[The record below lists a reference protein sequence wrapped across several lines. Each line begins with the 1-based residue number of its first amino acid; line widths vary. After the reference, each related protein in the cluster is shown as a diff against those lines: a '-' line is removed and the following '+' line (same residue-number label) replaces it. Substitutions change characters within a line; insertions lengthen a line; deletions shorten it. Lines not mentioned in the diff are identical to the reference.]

1 MTTKGSLERFPS
13 WYFVSFVVPAS
24 SRAAV
29 HEAASCH
36 NHAMFSSFLQDFRF
50 ALRYF
55 RRSPAFTLTVI
66 LTLALGIGATTSI
79 FSLVDGILLSPLP
92 FPHADR
98 LVAIGT
104 LNFPPGVSPTDPA
117 AGNYVLSSYPNYF
130 DWRQQNHTFESLASY
145 NSITRLF
152 SKADGEGARVITGA
166 RISANLFSTLRVAPV
181 LGRGLTPDEEQP
193 GHRVVILSHE
203 LWVSDFASSPNAL
216 GQVVKISDEPYT
228 IIGVMPSGFHYAID
242 EPALFWST
250 FSIDAEGL
258 DAATLIREDERVEVV
273 GRLKNGVS
281 MSQALA
287 DLNTIQRNLAQH
299 YMEDRNKQAVALS
312 PLLDAAVSDSRP
324 VLSLLLASVGLVL
337 LIGCANVAGLLLA
350 RATSRRSEI
359 ALRTALGAGRLRV
372 VRQLLIEAML
382 LALAGGAAGVLTS
395 IALLRAGIHYI
406 PTDVPRLYNIAINGR
421 VLVFA
426 VVISAAT
433 AFVFGLLP
441 AWQTSRSDPAHALRE
456 FGASMTSG
464 RGKNQLHHAL
474 VVTEIALGFSL
485 LIGSGLLIKSTIN
498 VLHLDPGFDTDRTVS
513 FDVALTNKR
522 YPVPGKAVFY
532 DKLLPELAALPGVQ
546 KVGSGYPLAGRGTW
560 EVWTNFR
567 ITGHGHS
574 PEDLPQ
580 GEAVAVTPGY
590 FETLSIPLL
599 RGRTITE
606 RDNDPKSAPVA
617 VINRSLAQNYFPNE
631 DPIGKYLTPIFEH
644 STEPIRARQII
655 GIVGDTRSGDPWDP
669 YEPQFFLPYDQDP
682 SHQRPIVVMKV
693 AGDPKSY
700 ENTIRA
706 IVARFDKDSPV
717 FGYSTMSDILKR
729 QAIQP
734 RFEAFVIS
742 SFAAIALLLSA
753 LGLYAVLSYI
763 VAERSRELGLRM
775 ALGAS
780 RAGIL
785 QLVASRA
792 LILSCLGIACG
803 ILTSIFATRL
813 VTSSLFRVAPLDRSA
828 FLIVA
833 LTLLLVSMIAAIVP
847 AVRVANIDPMRSL
860 REQ

>member
-1 MTTKGSLERFPS
+1 MFP
-13 WYFVSFVVPAS
+13 
-24 SRAAV
+24 
-29 HEAASCH
+29 
-36 NHAMFSSFLQDFRF
+36 SFLQDFRF

-55 RRSPAFTLTVI
+55 RRSPLFTLTVI

-104 LNFPPGVSPTDPA
+104 LDFPPGVSPVDPA
-117 AGNYVLSSYPNYF
+117 AGNEVLNSYPNFF
-130 DWRQQNHTFESLASY
+130 DWQRQNHTFESLASY
-145 NSITRLF
+145 NGIARLF
-152 SKADGEGARVITGA
+152 SKADGEGARFLSGA
-166 RISANLFSTLRVAPV
+166 RISANLFSELGVAPA
-181 LGRGLTPDEEQP
+181 LGRGFTAEEEKP
-193 GHRVVILSHE
+193 GARVVILSHE
-203 LWVSDFASSPNAL
+203 LWVSDFASSPSAL
-216 GQVVKISDEPYT
+216 GQVVKISDEPYVV
-228 IIGVMPSGFHYAID
+228 IGVMPSGFHYAV
-242 EPALFWST
+242 EQPALFWAT
-250 FSIDAEGL
+250 YSIEAEGP
-258 DAATLIREDERVEVV
+258 DPGTSVREDDRIAVV

-287 DLNTIQRNLAQH
+287 DLNNIQRNLAQQ
-299 YMEDRNKQAVALS
+299 YTEDHNKQAVALS
-312 PLLDAAVSDSRP
+312 PLLDAAVSNTRP

-372 VRQLLIEAML
+372 VRQLLMEAML
-382 LALAGGAAGVLTS
+382 LALVGGAAGVLTS
-395 IALLRAGIHYI
+395 IALLRAGTHYI
-406 PTDVPRLYNIAINGR
+406 PSDVPRLYNIAMNGR
-421 VLVFA
+421 VLAFA
-426 VVISAAT
+426 VIVSAAT

-456 FGASMTSG
+456 FGTSLTSG
-464 RGKNQLHHAL
+464 RGRNRLHHAL

-485 LIGSGLLIKSTIN
+485 LMGSGLLIKSTLK

-532 DKLLPELAALPGVQ
+532 DKLLPELAVLPGVER
-546 KVGSGYPLAGRGTW
+546 VGSGHPMAGLGTW
-560 EVWTNFR
+560 DVWTNFR
-567 ITGHGHS
+567 ITGQVYA
-574 PEDLPQ
+574 PDELPQ
-580 GEAVAVTPGY
+580 AEAVAVTPGY

-606 RDNDPKSAPVA
+606 HDNDRKSAPVA
-617 VINRSLAQNYFPNE
+617 VINRSLAQKYFPNE
-631 DPIGKYLTPIFEH
+631 DAIGKFLTPAFER
-644 STEPIRARQII
+644 SPEPILARQIV
-655 GIVGDTRSGDPWDP
+655 GIVGDTRSGDPSEA
-669 YEPQFFLPYDQDP
+669 YQPQFFLPYNQDP

-700 ENTIRA
+700 ENTVRA
-706 IVARFDKDSPV
+706 VVARFDKDAPV
-717 FGYSTMSDILKR
+717 FDYSTMSDILNQ
-729 QAIQP
+729 QATQP

-780 RAGIL
+780 RSGIL
-785 QLVASRA
+785 QLVVSRA
-792 LILSCLGIACG
+792 FTLSAFGIVGG
-803 ILTSIFATRL
+803 ILTSIVAARL
-813 VTSSLFRVAPLDRSA
+813 VASSLFQVEPLDRSV
-828 FLIVA
+828 FLIASV
-833 LTLLLVSMIAAIVP
+833 TMMLVSMIAAIVP
-847 AVRVANIDPMRSL
+847 ALRAANIDPMRSL

>member
-1 MTTKGSLERFPS
+1 MFP
-13 WYFVSFVVPAS
+13 
-24 SRAAV
+24 
-29 HEAASCH
+29 
-36 NHAMFSSFLQDFRF
+36 SFLQDFRF

-55 RRSPAFTLTVI
+55 RRSPLFTLTVI

-104 LNFPPGVSPTDPA
+104 LDFPPGVSPVDPA
-117 AGNYVLSSYPNYF
+117 AGNEVLNSYPNFF
-130 DWRQQNHTFESLASY
+130 DWQRQNHTFESLASY
-145 NSITRLF
+145 NGIARLF
-152 SKADGEGARVITGA
+152 SKADGEGARFLSGA
-166 RISANLFSTLRVAPV
+166 RISANLFSELGVAPA
-181 LGRGLTPDEEQP
+181 LGRGFTAEEEKP
-193 GHRVVILSHE
+193 GARVVILSHE
-203 LWVSDFASSPNAL
+203 LWVSDFASSPSAL
-216 GQVVKISDEPYT
+216 GQVVKISDEPYVV
-228 IIGVMPSGFHYAID
+228 IGVMPSGFHYAV
-242 EPALFWST
+242 EQPALFWAT
-250 FSIDAEGL
+250 YSIEAEGP
-258 DAATLIREDERVEVV
+258 DPGTSVREDDRIAVV

-287 DLNTIQRNLAQH
+287 DLNNIQRNLAQQ
-299 YMEDRNKQAVALS
+299 YTEDHNKQAVALS
-312 PLLDAAVSDSRP
+312 PLLDAAVSNTRP

-372 VRQLLIEAML
+372 VRQLLMEAML
-382 LALAGGAAGVLTS
+382 LALVGGAAGVLTS
-395 IALLRAGIHYI
+395 IALLRAGTHYI
-406 PTDVPRLYNIAINGR
+406 PSDVPRLYNIAMNGR
-421 VLVFA
+421 VLAFA
-426 VVISAAT
+426 VIVSAAT

-456 FGASMTSG
+456 FGTSLTSG
-464 RGKNQLHHAL
+464 RGRNRLHHAL

-485 LIGSGLLIKSTIN
+485 LMGSGLLIKSTLK

-532 DKLLPELAALPGVQ
+532 DKLLPELAVLPGVER
-546 KVGSGYPLAGRGTW
+546 VGSGHPMAGLGTW
-560 EVWTNFR
+560 DVWTNFR
-567 ITGHGHS
+567 ITGQVYA
-574 PEDLPQ
+574 PDELPQ
-580 GEAVAVTPGY
+580 AEAVAVTPGY

-606 RDNDPKSAPVA
+606 HDNDRKSAPVA
-617 VINRSLAQNYFPNE
+617 VINRSLAQKYFPNE
-631 DPIGKYLTPIFEH
+631 DAIGKFLTPAFER
-644 STEPIRARQII
+644 SPEPILARQIV
-655 GIVGDTRSGDPWDP
+655 GIVGDTRSGDPSEA
-669 YEPQFFLPYDQDP
+669 YQPQFFLPYNQDP

-700 ENTIRA
+700 ENTVRA
-706 IVARFDKDSPV
+706 VVARFDKDAPV
-717 FGYSTMSDILKR
+717 FDYSTMSDILNR
-729 QAIQP
+729 QATQP

-753 LGLYAVLSYI
+753 LGLYAVLSFI

-780 RAGIL
+780 RSGIL
-785 QLVASRA
+785 QLVVSRA
-792 LILSCLGIACG
+792 FILSGVGIVG
-803 ILTSIFATRL
+803 GVLTSIVAARL
-813 VTSSLFRVAPLDRSA
+813 VASSLFQVEPLDRSV
-828 FLIVA
+828 FLIVSV
-833 LTLLLVSMIAAIVP
+833 TMMLVSMIAAIVP
-847 AVRVANIDPMRSL
+847 ALRAANIDPMRSL